1 MKIPIIEHIWS
12 GNTHQSISSIRD
24 LTFRDIYE
32 AIDGREDFNEPQLF
46 YLGQLLKRK
55 QKVMDLGID

>member
-1 MKIPIIEHIWS
+1 MKIPNINHIWS
-12 GNTHQSISSIRD
+12 QDVQPSIDLRRD

-32 AIDGREDFNEPQLF
+32 AINVREDFNEPQLF

-55 QKVMDLGID
+55 QKAMHPGTD